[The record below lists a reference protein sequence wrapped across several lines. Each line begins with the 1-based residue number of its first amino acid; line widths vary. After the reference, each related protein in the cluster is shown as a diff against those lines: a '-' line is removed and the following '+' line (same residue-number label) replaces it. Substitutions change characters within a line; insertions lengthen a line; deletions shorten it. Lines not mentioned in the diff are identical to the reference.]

1 MLKDEAWDVVNHAR
15 RYVRTENQE
24 QAYLSFYAKID
35 RRVKRAVIAMDPA
48 NEAVNGDLVAFLSD
62 NSDHLSS
69 RPCRERGRG
78 RHGRCFRY
86 KHLRTQRRRPARTQ
100 TQASRG
106 RSSRPRLRRAAR
118 PDWRPMRSRALA
130 RAECECD
137 HLGDGSP
144 TLETDLKG
152 VRSA

>member
-1 MLKDEAWDVVNHAR
+1 MLKDEAWDGVNHAR

-69 RPCRERGRG
+69 RPCRGAWSRTARS
-78 RHGRCFRY
+78 
-86 KHLRTQRRRPARTQ
+86 LRPLQASPNATPTPRPDANAGIARTIFASQ
-100 TQASRG
+100 TAPRRAIGLATNAVARPSEGGMRM
-106 RSSRPRLRRAAR
+106 RSS
-118 PDWRPMRSRALA
+118 
-130 RAECECD
+130 
-137 HLGDGSP
+137 G
-144 TLETDLKG
+144 
-152 VRSA
+152 